1 MIPRKL
7 RHIECCFDRLVQL
20 LDLGGVACT
29 HQPLQS
35 LTRNSE
41 DVVQVR
47 HTATRQ
53 SLLTTEHHFG
63 RKLTDGSC
71 DKRNDDRTD
80 GGENGVAGEDNHR
93 SVANWRRQLSPPDFS
108 ALHASSAFQ
117 LETGGSSS
125 SSATCASATWV
136 ASRSVIAAASRYWR
150 IASSMTARTSRPC
163 FAARPRSCSS
173 TLPGSSM
180 LTPSLYSDTGMA
192 SSDGNQPS
200 RTSGS
205 SGPLEKRGR
214 LSARRSA

>member
-71 DKRNDDRTD
+71 DERNDDRTD

-93 SVANWRRQLSPPDFS
+93 SVANWRRQLEPTRF
-108 ALHASSAFQ
+108 LR
-117 LETGGSSS
+117 
-125 SSATCASATWV
+125 
-136 ASRSVIAAASRYWR
+136 ASRVVSFPVGSRREFVEQCNLRFGYLGCVQVR
-150 IASSMTARTSRPC
+150 NCGGVEILADSLLHDGAHIPALLRRKTSQLL
-163 FAARPRSCSS
+163 FHVA
-173 TLPGSSM
+173 G
-180 LTPSLYSDTGMA
+180 
-192 SSDGNQPS
+192 
-200 RTSGS
+200 
-205 SGPLEKRGR
+205 
-214 LSARRSA
+214 

>member
-71 DKRNDDRTD
+71 DKHNDDRTD
-80 GGENGVAGEDNHR
+80 GGRTVSRVRITTGRLPTGDGNSAHQISPR
-93 SVANWRRQLSPPDFS
+93 FTRRQLSS
-108 ALHASSAFQ
+108 WKQAGVRRAVQLALR
-117 LETGGSSS
+117 LLGL
-125 SSATCASATWV
+125 
-136 ASRSVIAAASRYWR
+136 
-150 IASSMTARTSRPC
+150 RP
-163 FAARPRSCSS
+163 
-173 TLPGSSM
+173 
-180 LTPSLYSDTGMA
+180 
-192 SSDGNQPS
+192 
-200 RTSGS
+200 
-205 SGPLEKRGR
+205 GP
-214 LSARRSA
+214 